1 METMSVGAEAHPV
14 LTILGT
20 FAYCVASAVIPVFHA
35 EAYLIT
41 MSALLPP
48 VLGVPLVLAGTLG
61 QMIGKAAMYFA
72 GRGVV
77 RLPGERMHRLVAKAE
92 EWGRNRPG
100 VEGSLVFV
108 SASTGFPPFYVVSI
122 ACGMLNVRFGPFF
135 ALGFLGRLARFTV
148 AVLIPQLVKL
158 A

>member
-1 METMSVGAEAHPV
+1 MSVSAEAHPV

-20 FAYCVASAVIPVFHA
+20 FAYCIASGVIPVFHA

-48 VLGVPLVLAGTLG
+48 AFGPPLVLAATAG
-61 QMIGKAAMYFA
+61 QMIAKSAMYLA

-77 RLPGERMHRLVAKAE
+77 RLPGERMHRFVAKAE

-108 SASTGFPPFYVVSI
+108 SASTGFPPFYVTSI
-122 ACGMLNVRFGPFF
+122 ACGMLKVPFLPFF
-135 ALGFLGRLARFTV
+135 SLGFLGRLVRFTV
-148 AVLIPQLVKL
+148 AVLIPQLLKL

>member
-1 METMSVGAEAHPV
+1 MTAEAHPV

-20 FAYCVASAVIPVFHA
+20 FVYCIASGVIPVFHA

-48 VLGVPLVLAGTLG
+48 AFGLPLVLAAAAG
-61 QMIGKAAMYFA
+61 QMIAKSAMYFA

-92 EWGRNRPG
+92 EWGRNRRG
-100 VEGSLVFV
+100 VESSLVFV
-108 SASTGFPPFYVVSI
+108 SASTGFPPFYVTSI
-122 ACGMLNVRFGPFF
+122 ACGMLKVPFLPF
-135 ALGFLGRLARFTV
+135 VSLGFLGRLIRFTV
-148 AVLIPQLVKL
+148 AVLIPQLLKL
-158 A
+158 W

>member
-1 METMSVGAEAHPV
+1 MSPEAHPV

-20 FAYCVASAVIPVFHA
+20 FAYCIASAVIPVFHA

-48 VLGVPLVLAGTLG
+48 VFGIPLVLAGTTG

-77 RLPGERMHRLVAKAE
+77 RLPGQRMQRLGEKAE
-92 EWGRNRPG
+92 AWGRDRPG
-100 VEGSLVFV
+100 IEGSLVFV
-108 SASTGFPPFYVVSI
+108 SASTGFPPFYVTSI
-122 ACGMLNVRFGPFF
+122 ACGMLKVPFLPFF
-135 ALGFLGRLARFTV
+135 TLGFLGRLARFTV
-148 AVLIPQLVKL
+148 AVLIPQVLKRL
-158 A
+158 

>member
-1 METMSVGAEAHPV
+1 MSAEAHPV

-20 FAYCVASAVIPVFHA
+20 FVYCIASAVIPVFHA

-48 VLGVPLVLAGTLG
+48 VFGLPLVLASAMG
-61 QMIGKAAMYFA
+61 QMIGKAAMYLM

-77 RLPGERMHRLVAKAE
+77 RLPGERMHRLVAKAD
-92 EWGRNRPG
+92 EWGRNRRG

-108 SASTGFPPFYVVSI
+108 SASTGFPPFYVTSI
-122 ACGMLNVRFGPFF
+122 ACGMLKVPFGPFF
-135 ALGFLGRLARFTV
+135 WLGFLGRLLRFTV
-148 AVLIPQLVKL
+148 AVLIPQLLKL